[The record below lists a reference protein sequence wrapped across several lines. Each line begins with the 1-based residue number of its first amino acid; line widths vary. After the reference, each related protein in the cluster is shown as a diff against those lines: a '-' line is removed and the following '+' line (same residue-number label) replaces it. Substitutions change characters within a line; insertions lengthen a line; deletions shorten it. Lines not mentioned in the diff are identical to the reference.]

1 MKRSGDYEQANE
13 ATETPEQRYARHT
26 AAIRLIEQ
34 QKIEAYNAKQKAAGL
49 AQAGPARAGP
59 AREGPARTGQVQP
72 AVFGSRQAAMPD
84 FSSLGRFL
92 VGGKASRAVSEDAD
106 QPAGGTGGQARRAG
120 SRGASG
126 VEKSMFLT
134 DEEESA
140 IQIALKESLR
150 ESKAQPSDGGQQRKN
165 TRDAAERRQHVAA
178 QVGRP
183 SSQGKKPSGTSKA
196 SEEEYVVKLMRKCIY
211 KKMEEAAD
219 MDDSADGI
227 CHVFTVPHHN
237 RENYSSFLVFLCNQP
252 LRKNEKDAV
261 NYLYMDF
268 LDLTHEDIRAKHDFI
283 ALVCPTSN
291 VSQSNRKASVFDA
304 RDREFLSQSGLLS
317 HRYIASINKI
327 LQGIGCTIHGD
338 LHISVTEDDIFD
350 YQLHEKNVH
359 LHMRITRILQS
370 TRLMGFHILSNALFR
385 CLMIAA
391 EEDRIRV
398 PPKTLVYW
406 YKAVGKAH
414 ELLDLTESD
423 D

>member
-1 MKRSGDYEQANE
+1 
-13 ATETPEQRYARHT
+13 
-26 AAIRLIEQ
+26 
-34 QKIEAYNAKQKAAGL
+34 
-49 AQAGPARAGP
+49 
-59 AREGPARTGQVQP
+59 
-72 AVFGSRQAAMPD
+72 MPD

-126 VEKSMFLT
+126 VDKSMFLT
-134 DEEESA
+134 DEEKSA

-150 ESKAQPSDGGQQRKN
+150 GSAAQPIDEGQQRKN

-291 VSQSNRKASVFDA
+291 VSRSNPKASVFDA

-317 HRYIASINKI
+317 YRYIGSINKI
-327 LQGIGCTIHGD
+327 LRGIGCTIDAD
-338 LHISVTEDDIFD
+338 LHISVTEDDIFED
-350 YQLHEKNVH
+350 QLHEKNVH

-391 EEDRIRV
+391 EDDRIRV
-398 PPKTLVYW
+398 PPKTLVHW